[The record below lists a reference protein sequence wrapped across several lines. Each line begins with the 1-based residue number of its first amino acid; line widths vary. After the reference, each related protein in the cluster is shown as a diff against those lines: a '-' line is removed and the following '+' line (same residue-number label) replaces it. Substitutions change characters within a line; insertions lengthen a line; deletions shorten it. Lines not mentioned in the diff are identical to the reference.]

1 MSKPSST
8 QAAQRLQQEL
18 MQLMSS
24 PTDGVTAYP
33 HEDNL
38 FHWVGT
44 ISGAVGT
51 AYDGLEYRLSLRFPH
66 TYPFEPPGVT
76 FLTPCFHPNVDTS
89 GVICLDIL
97 KENWSAA
104 ISVSE
109 LLLSILSLL
118 DNANT
123 ASPLNHEAARMYRD
137 AVEYKKKVV
146 AVFGDGGTGTQH
158 PKALV

>member
-1 MSKPSST
+1 MSKTGSA
-8 QAAQRLQQEL
+8 QAAHRLQQEL

-24 PTDGVTAYP
+24 PTEGITAFP

-44 ISGAVGT
+44 ILGAAST
-51 AYDGLEYRLSLRFPH
+51 AYEGLEYRLSLRFSPS
-66 TYPFEPPGVT
+66 YPFEPPQVV

-89 GVICLDIL
+89 GAICLDIL

-104 ISVSE
+104 ISISE

-123 ASPLNHEAARMYRD
+123 ASPLNHEAARLWREGQIYRQ
-137 AVEYKKKVV
+137 KVL
-146 AVFGDGGTGTQH
+146 ALYGDGVGKTI
-158 PKALV
+158 

>member
-1 MSKPSST
+1 MSKPTSA

-38 FHWVGT
+38 FHWIGT
-44 ISGAVGT
+44 ISGAAGT
-51 AYDGLEYRLSLRFPH
+51 AYDGLEYRLSLRFPAS
-66 TYPFEPPGVT
+66 YPFEPPGVT
-76 FLTPCFHPNVDTS
+76 FLTPCFHPNVDIN
-89 GVICLDIL
+89 GAICLDIL

-123 ASPLNHEAARMYRD
+123 ASPLNHEAARLYREPE
-137 AVEYKKKVV
+137 EYKKKVL
-146 AVFGDGGTGTQH
+146 ATYGTGSSQAV
-158 PKALV
+158 KV